1 MINPNSSKAPRIEPI
16 TIPAIAPPLSP
27 LPPPEDPAAAVVP
40 VGEDAGRVEEKTT
53 AIEEKTGS
61 VTSWHLLWVL
71 EVKQQE
77 SVAFWVL
84 ARQ

>member
-1 MINPNSSKAPRIEPI
+1 MREPM
-16 TIPAIAPPLSP
+16 TMPAIAPPLRP
-27 LPPPEDPAAAVVP
+27 LPPPEDPAAAVP
-40 VGEDAGRVEEKTT
+40 VGEDAERVAEEEKTS
-53 AIEEKTGS
+53 AMDEKTGS
-61 VTSWHLLWVL
+61 VTSWQRPSVL